1 MSLDT
6 EHRNSLLQLAR
17 RSIDAG
23 LQEMR
28 WVPMSNVDVSPAL
41 AETRGS
47 FVTLRI
53 LGQLRGCCGTL
64 FADRSLAEDVWR
76 NAWAAAFGDPR
87 FSPLEAEEWP
97 DAGIHISVLSPLEPL
112 VVANESELLSILRP
126 GVDGLLLERDDARA
140 TFLPDV
146 WEQLSDPA
154 EFLQHLKQK
163 AGWPGSSWSAHIK
176 VWRYVTESF
185 GEREAQALE
194 ISDA

>member
-23 LQEMR
+23 LQAMR
-28 WVPMSNVDVSPAL
+28 WVPMPELDVSPPL
-41 AETRGS
+41 TERRGC

-64 FADRSLAEDVWR
+64 FAEHSLAEDVWR
-76 NAWAAAFGDPR
+76 NAWASAFGDPR
-87 FSPLEAEEWP
+87 FSPLDADEWP
-97 DAGIHISVLSPLEPL
+97 DADIHIAVLSPLEP
-112 VVANESELLSILRP
+112 VIVADESQLIEMLRP

-146 WEQLSDPA
+146 WEQLTDPVD
-154 EFLQHLKQK
+154 FVQHLKQK
-163 AGWPGSSWSAHIK
+163 AGWPGSSWSPHIK
-176 VWRYVTESF
+176 IWRYATETF
-185 GEREAQALE
+185 AEREPHSLQTSAA
-194 ISDA
+194 